1 MVLSGSMIKKPQ
13 GLKPSEIRVTAS
25 DFLASYNQNMP
36 EGFPRVSAALMKKF
50 KEEHPLLFKRD
61 DLWSL
66 DQHRK
71 KLIDWLPR
79 NVEVE

>member
-1 MVLSGSMIKKPQ
+1 MIKKPQ
-13 GLKPSEIRVTAS
+13 ELKPSEIRVTAS
-25 DFLASYNQNMP
+25 DFLVSYNQNIP
-36 EGFPRVSAALMKKF
+36 EGFPKVSVSLMKKF
-50 KEEHPLLFKRD
+50 KEEHPLLFRHD

-79 NVEVE
+79 NVEIE